1 MWSDSAS
8 CGPEIYARTCKYLLH
23 SMYCTFHD
31 DTTNSGH
38 TATCAAEADIP
49 GNAPRTQRPAIA
61 TDNAPRNYSL
71 RRSTR
76 APGPV
81 LVFAPLY
88 ICLFKAAISLFCTV
102 SFLGIRC
109 FGTKGLIKELH
120 GSRRLFGAIL
130 MAYPAAIPR
139 LPFMPIINEMMGVYG
154 AICQ

>member
-8 CGPEIYARTCKYLLH
+8 CGPEIYACTCKYLH

-31 DTTNSGH
+31 YTTNSGH

-61 TDNAPRNYSL
+61 TDNAPRNYNL
-71 RRSTR
+71 RRATR

-81 LVFAPLY
+81 LVFPPLY
-88 ICLFKAAISLFCTV
+88 FCLFKGRHISILSLFI
-102 SFLGIRC
+102 LGIRC
-109 FGTKGLIKELH
+109 FGTTELIKELH

-130 MAYPAAIPR
+130 MAYPAAIPL
-139 LPFMPIINEMMGVYG
+139 LPFMPPILNEMMGACG